1 MVVLP
6 AALGD
11 LVEVLRALTAPD
23 MPAVAVIGGTAVNI
37 RLSTAADAHRA
48 TRDIDLVANTADP
61 TAVQVLAERHTLAHE
76 NTVVVNGIEVDIIDT
91 TAVTEDELEGLD
103 TGSRLFVAGHRWA
116 LETSELILVTTAHA
130 GAPTIEIPVASAAGL
145 VAAKSHA
152 AGYPRSARR
161 ATKHA
166 ADLFDIY
173 RLIEVFDT
181 RGDLRIELAAA
192 PAHLGQLVASVVQTE
207 ILVRPAH
214 AMREMQSVAPVRLDV
229 DSIIDVIEPFVT
241 TLT

>member
-1 MVVLP
+1 
-6 AALGD
+6 
-11 LVEVLRALTAPD
+11 
-23 MPAVAVIGGTAVNI
+23 MPAIAVIGGTGVNI

-48 TRDIDLVANTADP
+48 TRDIDLVANAADP

-91 TAVTEDELEGLD
+91 AAVTEAELEGLD
-103 TGSRLFVAGHRWA
+103 NGSRLFVAGHRWA
-116 LETSELILVTTAHA
+116 LEAAEAVLVTTAQT

-161 ATKHA
+161 ATKHG

-181 RGDLRIELAAA
+181 RGELRIDFAAA
-192 PAHLGQLVASVVQTE
+192 PGHLGQLVASVVQAE
-207 ILVRPAH
+207 ILARPAH
-214 AMREMQSVAPVRLDV
+214 AMREMQSAAPARLDV
-229 DSIIDVIEPFVT
+229 DRIIDVIEPFVT
-241 TLT
+241 TIT